1 MMTNK
6 YTRKYHS
13 FISVALL
20 VVLFLICSPC
30 PIQADQDWQKLVD
43 EAGLSYEK
51 GEPEKAMGLL
61 KKAVRLTNP
70 DTEARAAVLN
80 NLAIVIEASGDLD
93 GAESLYTKVIGL
105 WARLLGSDHPNVS
118 RTLGNLADLNHR
130 RGQMEEAV
138 EAYQLA
144 IATIDKSIGL
154 DAKQV
159 RRALHA
165 SYAKLLRE
173 LGRDSEAD
181 AISEKVLKKFK

>member
-1 MMTNK
+1 MTNK
-6 YTRKYHS
+6 YTRRYNS
-13 FISVALL
+13 FISIALL
-20 VVLFLICSPC
+20 AVIFLIFWPY

-80 NLAIVIEASGDLD
+80 NLAIVIEASGDMD

-159 RRALHA
+159 RLALHI

-173 LGRDSEAD
+173 LGRDSEAH
-181 AISEKVLKKFK
+181 AISEKVLKNLK

>member
-1 MMTNK
+1 MTNK
-6 YTRKYHS
+6 YTRRYNS
-13 FISVALL
+13 FISIALL
-20 VVLFLICSPC
+20 AVIFLIFSPY

-144 IATIDKSIGL
+144 IATIDKSIGS

-159 RRALHA
+159 RLALHT

-173 LGRDSEAD
+173 LGRNSEAN
-181 AISEKVLKKFK
+181 AISEKALKNLK

>member
-6 YTRKYHS
+6 YTRRYNS

-20 VVLFLICSPC
+20 AVIFLIFSPY

-159 RRALHA
+159 RLALHT

-173 LGRDSEAD
+173 LGRNSEAN
-181 AISEKVLKKFK
+181 AISEKVLKNLK

>member
-6 YTRKYHS
+6 YIRRYHS
-13 FISVALL
+13 FISGALL
-20 VVLFLICSPC
+20 AVIFLIFSPY

-159 RRALHA
+159 RLALHT

-173 LGRDSEAD
+173 LGRNSEAN
-181 AISEKVLKKFK
+181 AISEKVLKNLK

>member
-6 YTRKYHS
+6 YTRRYNS

-20 VVLFLICSPC
+20 AVIFLIFSPY

-105 WARLLGSDHPNVS
+105 WARVLGSDHPNVS

-159 RRALHA
+159 RLALHS

-173 LGRDSEAD
+173 LGRNSEAN
-181 AISEKVLKKFK
+181 AISEKVLKNLK

>member
-6 YTRKYHS
+6 YTRKYNS

-20 VVLFLICSPC
+20 AVIFLIFSPY

-159 RRALHA
+159 RLALHS

-173 LGRDSEAD
+173 LGRNSEAN
-181 AISEKVLKKFK
+181 AISEKVLKNLK

>member
-6 YTRKYHS
+6 YTRRYNS
-13 FISVALL
+13 FVPIALL
-20 VVLFLICSPC
+20 AVICLIFSPY

-159 RRALHA
+159 RLALHT

-173 LGRDSEAD
+173 LGRNSEAN
-181 AISEKVLKKFK
+181 AISEKALKNLK

>member
-6 YTRKYHS
+6 YIRRYHS
-13 FISVALL
+13 FISGALL
-20 VVLFLICSPC
+20 AVIFLIFSPY

-43 EAGLSYEK
+43 EAGLAYEK

-159 RRALHA
+159 RLALHS

-173 LGRDSEAD
+173 LGRNSEAN
-181 AISEKVLKKFK
+181 AISEKVLKNLK